1 MASVEQLSASY
12 ASVMLRP
19 RPGADVCPRCFDLLS
34 GAEGCYGCAR
44 YGGWVDA
51 ASPISYSIAH
61 GPLHR
66 ALRSYKRLSGPPA
79 RAFAMGLAAL
89 LWRHLEL
96 HEHCLANAA
105 GVDRF
110 ELVTIVP
117 SSDRSRGDSHPLH
130 ELVGELVGPVRPR
143 YERLLRRTGAEV
155 APHHFN
161 IHKYE
166 AMRRLSGGAVL
177 LVDDTWTTGANAQ
190 SAAAALKRA
199 GALKVAAVVVGRH
212 VNPGYGRNDRRLQSM
227 PAFDWGVCAW
237 CSGAEGAGRSE
248 ENRR

>member
-1 MASVEQLSASY
+1 MTSVEELSASY
-12 ASVMLRP
+12 ASFMLRP
-19 RPGADVCPRCFDLLS
+19 RAEPEVCPRCFDLVG
-34 GAEGCYGCAR
+34 GAEGCYPCAH

-51 ASPISYSIAH
+51 ASPISYSVAR

-66 ALRSYKRLSGPPA
+66 ALRNYKRLSGHPA
-79 RAFAMGLAAL
+79 GAVTAGLAAV

-96 HEHCLANAA
+96 HEHCLAAAA
-105 GVDRF
+105 GVGGFDV
-110 ELVTIVP
+110 VTTVP
-117 SSDRSRGDSHPLH
+117 SSDSARGDSHPLH
-130 ELVGELVGPVRPR
+130 QLVGELVGPVHGR
-143 YERLLRRTGAEV
+143 YERLLWRTGADV

-166 AMRRLSGGAVL
+166 AIRRLGGRSVL

-199 GALKVAAVVVGRH
+199 GGRRVAAVVVGRY
-212 VNPGYGRNDRRLQSM
+212 VNPGYAHNAQRLRSM
-227 PAFDWGVCAW
+227 PAFDWSVCAW
-237 CSGAEGAGRSE
+237 CPDASGSSRRA